1 MKRGERMENKTSN
14 AQIKATRN
22 YEKTH
27 PERVTYTTARRKAFN
42 FLNANPKSKVGQSIN
57 IFKDEYIS
65 DLEELKRQ
73 TIDKL
78 NSLKSNKER

>member
-1 MKRGERMENKTSN
+1 MENKTSN

-78 NSLKSNKER
+78 NSLKSNKERQNNN